1 MMLQVVVDA
10 FDPNLLVSSC
20 ATKVFDFLTVSEADL
35 TDISIPL
42 SLQVRIA
49 FVSLLIDVRRQ
60 VLFALR
66 QSVAHEAL
74 PTPCRCFGTSL
85 R

>member
-1 MMLQVVVDA
+1 MVLQVVVDA

-49 FVSLLIDVRRQ
+49 LMSCVITD
-60 VLFALR
+60 
-66 QSVAHEAL
+66 
-74 PTPCRCFGTSL
+74 
-85 R
+85 